1 MHSAIVESCPIYDVG
16 FMLDESG
23 SVSRTNWRKEEVFTN
38 QIAKMA
44 NIAPT
49 GGRASVITFH
59 SSANLDIK
67 FNRNTNYDAFARDVD
82 NLNQNRGGTN
92 IIRALRMGLDHM
104 FQTRNGMR
112 QDSSK
117 IAILITDGQDS
128 NRASSYS
135 SIAADYKRRNIRL
148 IVIGV
153 GSVSRSKLERLVQN
167 QKEDLFISGSFN
179 TLLQTFVKSVGQ
191 TICTGK

>member
-1 MHSAIVESCPIYDVG
+1 
-16 FMLDESG
+16 MLDESG
-23 SVSRTNWRKEEVFTN
+23 SVSATNWRKEELFTK
-38 QIAKMA
+38 QIAQMA

-49 GGRASVITFH
+49 GGRASVVTFH
-59 SSANLDIK
+59 SRANLDIT
-67 FNRNTNYDAFARDVD
+67 FNRHTNYNAFASNVD
-82 NLNQNRGGTN
+82 RLNQYRGGTN
-92 IIRALRMGLDHM
+92 IIKALRMGLDHM
-104 FQTRNGMR
+104 FQLRNGMR
-112 QDSSK
+112 RDSSK